1 MQKIKVKQLII
12 LCTIARAH
20 FVVIDVYFVV
30 IDLYFYFIFICFLKK
45 IVFEFEQAASI
56 DRHHVPLWQ
65 PASVMLTIVLVVI
78 VVMM

>member
-1 MQKIKVKQLII
+1 
-12 LCTIARAH
+12 
-20 FVVIDVYFVV
+20 VIDVYFFV
-30 IDLYFYFIFICFLKK
+30 IDLYFYFIFCFLKK

-65 PASVMLTIVLVVI
+65 PASVMLTIVLVI